1 MVMSGIGF
9 DEEVSRQVEKLYLT
23 PDVAAQRCEV
33 LKLLELRQGERVLD
47 IGSGPGLLAYEMAV
61 AVGPEGRV
69 CAIDTSADMISMS
82 KRRCAELPWVEF
94 ELADAVK
101 LPYNDSSFDAA
112 VSTQVYEYVPD
123 ISAALK
129 ELYRILRSGGR
140 ALILD
145 TDYGSLIIHSEDRTR
160 MAHVLAAWDEHFVHG
175 DLPRTL
181 APSLRDA
188 GFTVR
193 QRSIIPMFNPEYH
206 TNTYSYGLIGII
218 ASFVVGRKGVTKEE
232 VDTWTAELR
241 ELGRQ
246 GRYFFS
252 LSRYVFF
259 VEKPHVGPG
268 HRAIQ

>member
-1 MVMSGIGF
+1 MTQMGF
-9 DEEVSRQVEKLYLT
+9 DEEVSRQVERLYLT

-61 AVGPEGRV
+61 AVGAEGRV
-69 CAIDTSADMISMS
+69 CAIDTSADMIAMS
-82 KRRCAELPWVEF
+82 KRRCAEFPWVKF

-101 LPYNDSSFDAA
+101 LPYADTSFDAA

-123 ISAALK
+123 VPAALK
-129 ELYRILRSGGR
+129 ELYRILRPGGR

-206 TNTYSYGLIGII
+206 ANTYSYGLTGII
-218 ASFVVGRKGVTKEE
+218 ALFVVGRKGVTREKA
-232 VDTWTAELR
+232 DAWTGELR

-252 LSRYVFF
+252 LNRYVFV
-259 VEKPHVGPG
+259 VEKPQGGRG
-268 HRAIQ
+268 HRAGQ